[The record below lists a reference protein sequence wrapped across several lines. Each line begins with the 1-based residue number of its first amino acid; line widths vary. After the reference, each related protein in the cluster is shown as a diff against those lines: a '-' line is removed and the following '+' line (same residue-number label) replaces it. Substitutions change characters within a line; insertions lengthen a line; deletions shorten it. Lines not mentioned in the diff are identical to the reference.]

1 MFSDLKKL
9 GLLTLIAAASCS
21 QYKALEQIREGRVGM
36 VLSVPEEPAP
46 EAEPDMVLVDSIR
59 SEISDGPLIMKAVRD
74 DQTGEMVATDVI
86 NASKVVARFRNVA
99 ERSGYV
105 SISFDVMVPAQLS
118 DSDWQLKIF
127 PYMTMQKDTVRLDPL
142 YITGVDY
149 RGKQLRGYERYR
161 AFLESIISDPDD
173 FVRLGQ
179 LEIFLE
185 RHFPETF
192 AMKNDSSFV
201 SDTVAENLFGVTPR
215 DAFEHYRRN
224 IRWQRNEKR
233 KSRVDEMRARYIKD
247 PIPDKGIRLDTV
259 LASSDGDFVYRYTH
273 TFRSRPGLRKVM
285 VSLDGRMYRDGEC
298 FMDLPF
304 PDELTFYISS
314 LSSLTDDRVRYRV
327 NVRERVVYDN
337 TKALIDFAHA
347 SSEID
352 TTLGC
357 NASELERI
365 RDCVEDIY
373 ARKEY
378 ALDSLV
384 IVASC
389 SPEGTLA
396 LNRTLSLARSE
407 AVKAYM
413 SDFVPPEWKD
423 SLKTA
428 DMPENWGQFIRLV
441 ENDTVMSPQVRRKIV
456 AMASRMEGGPDA
468 VEERLSLMPEYAY
481 IKEIL
486 YPKLRNVSFDFHL
499 HRVDMAQD
507 TVYTTEVDTV
517 YMNGVQAIRDL
528 DYRRAVTLLRPYD
541 DYNAALAFMCA
552 DYNHSAMDVLSR
564 LEDSDPRVCYLK
576 AMVLSRLER
585 PEDAFIYYKLAVAYD
600 SHMEHRANLD
610 PEMYQIVKYSQINK
624 L

>member
-46 EAEPDMVLVDSIR
+46 ETEPDMVLVDSIR

-233 KSRVDEMRARYIKD
+233 KSRVDEMRVRYIKD

-327 NVRERVVYDN
+327 HVRERVVYDN

-352 TTLGC
+352 TTLGY

-396 LNRTLSLARSE
+396 LNRSLSLARSE

-428 DMPENWGQFIRLV
+428 DMPENWDQFIRLV
-441 ENDTVMSPQVRRKIV
+441 ENDTVMSSQVRRKIV

-585 PEDAFIYYKLAVAYD
+585 PEDAFRYYKLAVAYD

>member
-161 AFLESIISDPDD
+161 AFLESIISDSDD

-215 DAFEHYRRN
+215 DAFEHYKRN
-224 IRWQRNEKR
+224 IRWKRNEKR

-327 NVRERVVYDN
+327 HVRERVVYDN

-396 LNRTLSLARSE
+396 LNRSLSLARSE

-428 DMPENWGQFIRLV
+428 DMPENWDQFIRLV

-585 PEDAFIYYKLAVAYD
+585 PEDAFRYYKLAVAYD

>member
-46 EAEPDMVLVDSIR
+46 ETEPDMVLVDSIR

-233 KSRVDEMRARYIKD
+233 KSRVDEMRVRYIKD

-327 NVRERVVYDN
+327 HVRERVVYDN

-396 LNRTLSLARSE
+396 LNRSLSLARSE

-428 DMPENWGQFIRLV
+428 DMPENWDQFIRLV

-585 PEDAFIYYKLAVAYD
+585 PEDAFRYYKLAVAYD

>member
-46 EAEPDMVLVDSIR
+46 EAEPDMVLVDSIL

-127 PYMTMQKDTVRLDPL
+127 PYMTMLKDTVRLDPL

-327 NVRERVVYDN
+327 HVRERVVYDN

-396 LNRTLSLARSE
+396 LNRSLSLARSE

-428 DMPENWGQFIRLV
+428 DMPENWDQFIRLV

-585 PEDAFIYYKLAVAYD
+585 PEDAFRYYKLAVAYD

>member
-46 EAEPDMVLVDSIR
+46 ETEPDMVLVDSIR

-233 KSRVDEMRARYIKD
+233 KSRVDEMRVRYIKD

-327 NVRERVVYDN
+327 HVRERVVYDN

-347 SSEID
+347 SSERD

-396 LNRTLSLARSE
+396 LNRSLSLARSE

-428 DMPENWGQFIRLV
+428 DMPENWDQFIRLV

-585 PEDAFIYYKLAVAYD
+585 PEDAFRYYKLAVAYD

>member
-127 PYMTMQKDTVRLDPL
+127 PYMTVQKDTVRLDPL

-161 AFLESIISDPDD
+161 AFLESIITDPDD

-327 NVRERVVYDN
+327 HVRERVVYDN

-396 LNRTLSLARSE
+396 LNRNLSLARSE

-428 DMPENWGQFIRLV
+428 DMPENWDQFIRLV

-585 PEDAFIYYKLAVAYD
+585 PEDAFRYYKLAVAYD

>member
-585 PEDAFIYYKLAVAYD
+585 PEDAFRYYKLAVAYD